1 MAGRTDTGSNA
12 LFNENLG
19 GKRKHVACI
28 QDLEEVDVL
37 TVHMIKGGI
46 IELPVLQRH
55 NLIGILHLHLA
66 SYLMLV
72 LFYGASLIATIQ
84 HPLLDSS
91 QAFQQV
97 MYTIRDIDFAGGP
110 V

>member
-28 QDLEEVDVL
+28 QDMEEVEVAL

-55 NLIGILHLHLA
+55 NLISTWPAI
-66 SYLMLV
+66 
-72 LFYGASLIATIQ
+72 
-84 HPLLDSS
+84 
-91 QAFQQV
+91 
-97 MYTIRDIDFAGGP
+97 
-110 V
+110 

>member
-28 QDLEEVDVL
+28 QDMEEVEVVL

-46 IELPVLQRH
+46 IELPVLQCLPH
-55 NLIGILHLHLA
+55 WNPSSPSGQLSNVSII
-66 SYLMLV
+66 
-72 LFYGASLIATIQ
+72 YGA
-84 HPLLDSS
+84 
-91 QAFQQV
+91 
-97 MYTIRDIDFAGGP
+97 
-110 V
+110 